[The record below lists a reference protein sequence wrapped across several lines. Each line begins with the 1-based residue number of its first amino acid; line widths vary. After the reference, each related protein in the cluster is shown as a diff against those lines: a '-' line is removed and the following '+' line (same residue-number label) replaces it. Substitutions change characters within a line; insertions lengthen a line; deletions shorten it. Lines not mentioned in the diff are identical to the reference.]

1 MVSLHTGA
9 LGYHMAAL
17 ASSFRA
23 RRSYHNQTNLPT
35 GPSLHE
41 LKQKSKY
48 HIYVS
53 SHVTWTGA
61 DLGGGCRGCAPLP
74 LGDDLRFSNTTSILQ
89 KKKKKT
95 MWFIAVEV
103 EQEKSAPPPKN
114 NPGSAPVR
122 ESVIYML
129 WCSYGCINPKKIE
142 QWNEK

>member
-74 LGDDLRFSNTTSILQ
+74 RDDLLFSNTT
-89 KKKKKT
+89 
-95 MWFIAVEV
+95 MWFIVVEV

-122 ESVIYML
+122 ELVIYML
-129 WCSYGCINPKKIE
+129 
-142 QWNEK
+142 